1 MAESLGIEPS
11 RVLPLGTLAVCW
23 LTICL
28 ALGKKWRVGDDSNA
42 VDQVW
47 NLIALPGAPTR
58 KDLEEGGGIEP
69 LCFTTP
75 RFSGPV
81 AGHSAAPSNVK
92 DLVARER
99 LELSLPKE
107 LVPKTSAYAFRHRA
121 VERSLRIELR
131 IPPLQGGPWPFR
143 IER

>member
-1 MAESLGIEPS
+1 
-11 RVLPLGTLAVCW
+11 
-23 LTICL
+23 
-28 ALGKKWRVGDDSNA
+28 VGDDSNA

-81 AGHSAAPSNVK
+81 AGHSAAPSEELAQNGVR
-92 DLVARER
+92 REAVTGQLMVR
-99 LELSLPKE
+99 AAPFALPMSK
-107 LVPKTSAYAFRHRA
+107 
-121 VERSLRIELR
+121 I
-131 IPPLQGGPWPFR
+131 W
-143 IER
+143 